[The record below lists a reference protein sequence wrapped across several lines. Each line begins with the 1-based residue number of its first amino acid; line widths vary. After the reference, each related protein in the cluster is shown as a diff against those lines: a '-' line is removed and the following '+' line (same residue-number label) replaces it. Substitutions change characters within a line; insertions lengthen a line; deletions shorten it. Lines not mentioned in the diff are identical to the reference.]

1 MKLKVIRKVLIV
13 LVALIILATNSM
25 LSTANAV
32 SIFLDDSSKDE
43 SSLVVGAGISSLNK
57 VQRASYPPY
66 VHNVDTGSVFKIY
79 HHDGT
84 SADYSN
90 AGWCMD
96 KGANLYGYGYSG
108 GWATV
113 SGEYDAYNTNNARE
127 GSSGSI
133 RWLLD
138 NILRVGNG
146 VSDDE
151 KGFYRNNLQRIV
163 GSNANIAD
171 YSEDRIFEIEQ
182 YVLWSFTNNVTGD
195 SAISYPTS
203 DPLFVAL
210 KNAAASHSDYSS
222 DGSVN
227 VNIDTS
233 KANVN
238 SNGIVGPFVVS
249 NNKLMVLS
257 AKLNNADTTIYTDE
271 ACTKT
276 LSRYNEYNGNIY
288 IKAGST
294 SNVNISFNY
303 GGFDT
308 TAYYYTTTGNPGN
321 YRDQSFIMI
330 SREKK
335 SQDVSFGN
343 KNVNLEV
350 HKKDMDGN
358 DIGNIGTFK
367 YWTTDDFGSG
377 LVPTGNGTVME
388 NHKSSI
394 TMAHGQTKYIW
405 ITETEAPKPY
415 GLGYFEAPSGQTNF
429 ICIKVSV
436 DASGNVTQSY
446 PKEPQ
451 DGYNG
456 YLKYIKDNDTT
467 IYLQKDSEYFMG
479 VSTSGDNIIVS
490 VKDPVQSG
498 NFRFQLIK
506 EDNEGTK
513 LANAE
518 FEISITDEKG
528 KVIYKTAEGK
538 TEKTNVNGLINLYG
552 LEIEDEG
559 KTYTVKVHE
568 TKAPDGYIPGN
579 DVTFTVESESNSSGY
594 VLKPVAEKEI
604 SGAMV
609 TITNSLVK
617 VLVKNTEK
625 VGSFNFQLIKED
637 NEGTKLE
644 GAEFEI
650 SIVDEEGNVIYKTAE
665 GKVEK
670 TDSNGLINLQ
680 NLNIE
685 SAGKTYTVTI
695 HETKAPNG
703 YIAGKDVSFTV
714 ESEEN
719 DGKTGYVLKPVAEK
733 EISGSMVTITNSLI
747 KVLVKNTEKV
757 GRFSFQLIKE
767 DNEGTKLAGAE
778 FEISIVDKEG
788 NVIYK
793 TAEGKVEKTDSK
805 GLINLQNLNIESAG
819 KIYTVTIH
827 ETKAPNGYI
836 AGKDVSFTVESK
848 DNDEKTGYELK
859 PVSQKEV
866 SGAMV
871 TVTNSLITVL
881 VKNTQKVGSYT
892 VNLVKVD
899 KKGNIISKEVSKFTV
914 NGQEIETENGY
925 LNIVNSKEI
934 SKNGQTDV
942 YKVTETEAPKGYEKY
957 SGEIALT
964 VVGKETSKGYEVDTQ
979 NSKLL
984 AGLEEVK
991 PGKESTDG
999 YVTWSITS
1007 NTITIKLQNRQF
1019 DLALRK
1025 FITGVTSVDGS
1036 RTDITTRVPVFKVDK
1051 DGKYVYEHTKEP
1063 VLVANQNVV
1072 EYTIRVY
1079 NEGEIAGYAKEI
1091 KDDIPEGLE
1100 FLPDDEI
1107 NKEYRWIMLDEEG
1120 NETDKVSEAKYIV
1133 TDYLSKENEKTA
1145 GENLLKAFNEEDYE
1159 AGAIKEPDYKEVKV
1173 AFKVTMP
1180 NTSDEII
1187 INQAQI
1193 SDDSDEDGNEVT
1205 DKDSTPNEWIDG
1217 EDDQDI
1223 EKIKVQYFDLA
1234 LRKWVTKAIVIED
1247 GKEVVRETGHKA
1259 EDDPEAVVKV
1269 DLKKSKLNK
1278 VVVKFEYQ
1286 IRVTNEGQIAGSV
1299 EEISD
1304 YIPEG
1309 LKFVAADNPEW
1320 EEVDG
1325 KVVTDQLA
1333 GQIMQPGESKEVTI
1347 LLTWINRE
1355 DNMGLKVNVAEI
1367 SKDYNEYGSPDID
1380 STPNNKVP
1388 GEDDIDDA
1396 PVMLTV
1402 TTGQEVVYLGITIA
1416 VLGIIAGGV
1425 IGIKK
1430 FVIK

>member
-714 ESEEN
+714 ES
-719 DGKTGYVLKPVAEK
+719 
-733 EISGSMVTITNSLI
+733 
-747 KVLVKNTEKV
+747 
-757 GRFSFQLIKE
+757 
-767 DNEGTKLAGAE
+767 
-778 FEISIVDKEG
+778 
-788 NVIYK
+788 
-793 TAEGKVEKTDSK
+793 
-805 GLINLQNLNIESAG
+805 
-819 KIYTVTIH
+819 
-827 ETKAPNGYI
+827 
-836 AGKDVSFTVESK
+836 K

>member
-13 LVALIILATNSM
+13 LVALIILATNSI

-32 SIFLDDSSKDE
+32 SIFSHDSNSKDE
-43 SSLVVGAGISSLNK
+43 STLVVGAGISTINK

-66 VHNVDTGSVFKIY
+66 VHNEDTGSVFKIY
-79 HHDGT
+79 HHNGT
-84 SADYSN
+84 STDNSN

-96 KGANLYGYGYSG
+96 KGANLYGYGNPG

-113 SGEYDAYNTNNARE
+113 SGQYNAYDTNNARE

-138 NILRVGNG
+138 NILRVGSG

-163 GSNANIAD
+163 GSSANIGD

-182 YVLWSFTNNVTGD
+182 YVLWSFTNNVTDD
-195 SAISYPTS
+195 SGISYPTT

-233 KANVN
+233 RANVN
-238 SNGIVGPFVVS
+238 SNGVVGPFVVS

-343 KNVNLEV
+343 KNVNLEI
-350 HKKDMDGN
+350 HKKDMDGS

-367 YWTTDDFGSG
+367 YWTTDDFGTG
-377 LVPTGNGTVME
+377 VVPTGNGTVME

-394 TMAHGQTKYIW
+394 TMAYGQTKYIW

-446 PKEPQ
+446 PREPQ
-451 DGYNG
+451 EGYNG
-456 YLKYIKDNDTT
+456 YLKYVKDNDTAV
-467 IYLQKDSEYFMG
+467 YLQKDSEYFMG
-479 VSTSGDNIIVS
+479 VSASGDNIMVS

-498 NFRFQLIK
+498 SFRFQLIK

-528 KVIYKTAEGK
+528 KVIYKTVEGK

-579 DVTFTVESESNSSGY
+579 DVTFTVESESNSRGY

-625 VGSFNFQLIKED
+625 VGSFN
-637 NEGTKLE
+637 
-644 GAEFEI
+644 
-650 SIVDEEGNVIYKTAE
+650 
-665 GKVEK
+665 
-670 TDSNGLINLQ
+670 
-680 NLNIE
+680 
-685 SAGKTYTVTI
+685 
-695 HETKAPNG
+695 
-703 YIAGKDVSFTV
+703 
-714 ESEEN
+714 
-719 DGKTGYVLKPVAEK
+719 
-733 EISGSMVTITNSLI
+733 
-747 KVLVKNTEKV
+747 
-757 GRFSFQLIKE
+757 FQLIKE

-805 GLINLQNLNIESAG
+805 GLINLQNLNIEAAG
-819 KIYTVTIH
+819 KTYTVTIH

-848 DNDEKTGYELK
+848 DNDGKTGYELK

-914 NGQEIETENGY
+914 NRQEIETKNGY
-925 LNIVNSKEI
+925 LNIANSKEI

-942 YKVTETEAPKGYEKY
+942 YKITETEAPKGYEKY

-964 VVGKETSKGYEVDTQ
+964 VVGKETSKGYEVDIQ

-991 PGKESTDG
+991 SGKESTDG

-1025 FITGVTSVDGS
+1025 FITGVTTVDGS

-1100 FLPDDEI
+1100 FLPDDET

-1120 NETDKVSEAKYIV
+1120 NETEDVTKAKYI
-1133 TDYLSKENEKTA
+1133 TSDYLSKENEKTV

-1159 AGAIKEPDYKEVKV
+1159 AGSIKEPDYKEVKV

-1320 EEVDG
+1320 EEVNG

-1402 TTGQEVVYLGITIA
+1402 TTGQEVVYIGITIA

-1430 FVIK
+1430 YVIK

>member
-227 VNIDTS
+227 VNIDTN

-238 SNGIVGPFVVS
+238 SNGVVGPFVVS

-670 TDSNGLINLQ
+670 TDS
-680 NLNIE
+680 
-685 SAGKTYTVTI
+685 
-695 HETKAPNG
+695 
-703 YIAGKDVSFTV
+703 
-714 ESEEN
+714 
-719 DGKTGYVLKPVAEK
+719 
-733 EISGSMVTITNSLI
+733 
-747 KVLVKNTEKV
+747 
-757 GRFSFQLIKE
+757 
-767 DNEGTKLAGAE
+767 
-778 FEISIVDKEG
+778 
-788 NVIYK
+788 
-793 TAEGKVEKTDSK
+793 K

-942 YKVTETEAPKGYEKY
+942 YKITETEAPKGYEKY

-1100 FLPDDEI
+1100 FLPDDET

-1145 GENLLKAFNEEDYE
+1145 EENLLKAFNEEDYE

-1247 GKEVVRETGHKA
+1247 GKEIVTETGHKA

-1402 TTGQEVVYLGITIA
+1402 TTGEVVVYIGITIA
-1416 VLGIIAGGV
+1416 VLGILAGGI

-1430 FVIK
+1430 YVIK